1 MTQDSSKIF
10 LVPGLFISKV
20 ITVAFFSGV
29 LGNFS
34 LTVSIVSIV
43 RFLAICK
50 GKGKKAD
57 IFPDFH

>member
-34 LTVSIVSIV
+34 LTVSIV